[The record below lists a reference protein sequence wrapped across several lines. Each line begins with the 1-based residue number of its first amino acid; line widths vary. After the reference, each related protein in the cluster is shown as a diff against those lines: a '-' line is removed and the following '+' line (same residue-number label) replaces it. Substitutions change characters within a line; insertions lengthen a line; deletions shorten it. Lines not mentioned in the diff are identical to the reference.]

1 VNAIHR
7 RSIPRSR
14 LFARLLRILLL
25 LAIAMQVYWPPPAH
39 AATTLTVTSTED
51 SGPGTLRDAIAAATG
66 GDTIDFD
73 GALSGQTITLLSP
86 LLLNKDLTIDGSAI
100 AAPVTLSGGGAVRI
114 LEVAEGATVWVL
126 GLVFEDGQ
134 ASEAQGEGLA
144 NQGGAIRNAGTL
156 TLTRCTLTGNRG
168 YQGAAIHNATAGYLT
183 VSECTI
189 SGNHASNSGGG
200 IWSVGTLALHGSVIS
215 GNSAEGTGGGFYSV
229 SSQEN
234 VVTACTFEANTAMGG
249 GAIHAGGRLTVADST
264 FYMNTAG
271 IAGAIANSGTLTLT
285 NSTLVANAATGAPI
299 LPMIGAGGLLN
310 LQWATIRHSTFAGN
324 SAAEGTGA
332 V

>member
-1 VNAIHR
+1 MVR
-7 RSIPRSR
+7 RRG
-14 LFARLLRILLL
+14 A
-25 LAIAMQVYWPPPAH
+25 
-39 AATTLTVTSTED
+39 
-51 SGPGTLRDAIAAATG
+51 
-66 GDTIDFD
+66 GDP
-73 GALSGQTITLLSP
+73 QRR
-86 LLLNKDLTIDGSAI
+86 
-100 AAPVTLSGGGAVRI
+100 GAVRI
-114 LEVAEGATVWVL
+114 LEVAEGRRSGSWGWCSRTARPARPKARAR
-126 GLVFEDGQ
+126 E
-134 ASEAQGEGLA
+134 S
-144 NQGGAIRNAGTL
+144 GGAIRNAGTL